1 MFWHTNEGMT
11 SKQIYRWQWIRSL
24 LINVIGMG
32 LPHINIRLR
41 TALFRLAGLKIGR
54 GGFIGMHGWF
64 DDTRPHRIIIG
75 DDVTIS
81 FRVTLV
87 AHGPRRGV
95 TNSNIVIEDGVY
107 IGCNVTVLAG
117 VTIGK
122 GAAIGAGSVVTKDI
136 PPGVVAA
143 GVPCRVLRSKSEE

>member
-1 MFWHTNEGMT
+1 MFWHTNEEMT

-24 LINVIGMG
+24 LTNVFGMG
-32 LPHINIRLR
+32 LPHINTRLR
-41 TALFRLAGLKIGR
+41 KTLFRLAGLEIGS
-54 GGFIGMHGWF
+54 GGFVGMHGWF

-75 DDVTIS
+75 DDVIIS

-95 TNSNIVIEDGVY
+95 QNMSIVIEDGAY

-117 VTIGK
+117 VTIGE
-122 GAAIGAGSVVTKDI
+122 GAVIGAGSVVTKDI

-143 GVPCRVLRSKSEE
+143 GVPCQVLRRKSEE